1 MDFDQTI
8 RDIRKLFTIVS
19 DGKEADVHLSFKGN
33 SHGVTK
39 PWVIKIDTKE
49 ALHETHEGAAN
60 ELLSILK
67 LELSKKISDLRAQV
81 SRYEK
86 SLGSFN
92 N

>member
-1 MDFDQTI
+1 MDFEQTV
-8 RDIRKLFTIVS
+8 RDIKKIFAIVT

-49 ALHETHEGAAN
+49 VVHETHDGAAN
-60 ELLSILK
+60 ELLSKLK
-67 LELSKKISDLRAQV
+67 LELSKKISDLKVQV
-81 SRYEK
+81 ASYEK